1 MNSYQRIALILGVV
15 MVFTLAKQDS
25 LVLAQDNR
33 DILGSLQGCPVV
45 VARLGPEI
53 EKDGLTKE
61 QLQTD
66 TEQRLRMAGIK
77 VFSLE
82 QAAQEKGS
90 PYFYLHVHVDKLKS
104 GCYSY
109 NISTELIKEAFPM
122 WETTWTQLELM
133 GLSCNLSE
141 IRQHAQ
147 DMVDEFINE
156 YLAANQ
162 KQTTKTGPRVTLTPT
177 SHTPL
182 RK

>member
-1 MNSYQRIALILGVV
+1 MNRYQRIALILGVV
-15 MVFTLAKQDS
+15 MVFTLAEQGPF
-25 LVLAQDNR
+25 VLAQDNR
-33 DILGSLQGCPVV
+33 DALCGLQGCPVV

-53 EKDGLTKE
+53 EKDGLTKK

-66 TEQRLRMAGIK
+66 TELKFRMAGIK

-82 QAAQEKGS
+82 EATQEKGS

-109 NISTELIKEAFPM
+109 NISTELIKEAFPL

-133 GLSCNLSE
+133 GLSCNLAD
-141 IRQHAQ
+141 IRHHTQ

-162 KQTTKTGPRVTLTPT
+162 KQTTKTGPRVTLTPS
-177 SHTPL
+177 SHTLL

>member
-1 MNSYQRIALILGVV
+1 
-15 MVFTLAKQDS
+15 
-25 LVLAQDNR
+25 
-33 DILGSLQGCPVV
+33 
-45 VARLGPEI
+45 
-53 EKDGLTKE
+53 
-61 QLQTD
+61 
-66 TEQRLRMAGIK
+66 MAGIK

-82 QAAQEKGS
+82 EAAQAKDS

-109 NISTELIKEAFPM
+109 NISTELIEPAFPL

-133 GLSCNLSE
+133 GLSCRLSE
-141 IRQHAQ
+141 IRQQAKG
-147 DMVDEFINE
+147 MVDEFINE

-162 KQTTKTGPRVTLTPT
+162 KQTTKASPKNSPDPT